1 MATTETLIPIP
12 GRLHSVASEGHV
24 AGTDEIYDDTSSML
38 QSAINASVS
47 GSITA
52 LQNNKADKSATVS
65 TVTYT
70 GSARKLQKTINGTTT
85 DVFTADNTPTSGSNN
100 PITSGAVYAALNGS
114 PTYVAATKSLTFA
127 NRTVSYISST
137 KSIAFI

>member
-24 AGTDEIYDDTSSML
+24 AGADEIYDDTSSML

-47 GSITA
+47 SSITA

-70 GSARKLQKTINGTTT
+70 GSTRKLQKTINGTTT
-85 DVFTADNTPTSGSNN
+85 DVFTADNAPTSGSNN
-100 PITSGAVYAALNGS
+100 PITSGAVYASLNGS

-127 NRTVSYISST
+127 NRTVSYIGST
-137 KSIAFI
+137 KSIAYI